1 MIQRILVIGTGFL
14 GQQILLDA
22 TNFKKNVLG
31 TSLSSTNSM
40 MKLDI
45 RKIDSIS
52 NCISEFE
59 PDMIINCAAN
69 VNLDFLENNPDL
81 AFSINSEGAKNV
93 ALVAKKKCIK
103 LVHISTDGV
112 FDGAKGMY
120 SENDS
125 PNPINVYGKS
135 KFLGEKLIQENLE
148 DHIIIRTNFYG
159 INQKNTGL
167 LNWIIQR
174 LSDGERIIGFDNI
187 IFNPLH
193 VSDLSKLI
201 LEIAQ
206 SDYRGVL
213 HLASNDVLSKFE
225 FAVKVA
231 DIFHLNKNLI
241 TKGTSN
247 DIDLIATRPR
257 NTSLSNKKS
266 QKILNAKINSL
277 NGSLITMKNNFET
290 SYTKKLG
297 R

>member
-1 MIQRILVIGTGFL
+1 MERILVIGAGFL
-14 GQQILLDA
+14 GQQIITDVA
-22 TNFKKNVLG
+22 DSTKNVLG
-31 TSLSSTNSM
+31 TVFSSKINGE
-40 MKLDI
+40 KIDI
-45 RKIDSIS
+45 RKMDSVTRCVDKF
-52 NCISEFE
+52 N
-59 PDMIINCAAN
+59 PDLIINCAAN

-81 AFSINSEGAKNV
+81 AFSINSEGVKNV

-135 KFLGEKLIQENLE
+135 KLLGEKLIQENLE

-277 NGSLITMKNNFET
+277 NESLITIKNNFET

>member
-1 MIQRILVIGTGFL
+1 MERILVIGAGFL
-14 GQQILLDA
+14 GQQIITDVA
-22 TNFKKNVLG
+22 DSTKNVLG
-31 TSLSSTNSM
+31 TVFSSKINGE
-40 MKLDI
+40 KIDI
-45 RKIDSIS
+45 RKMDSVTRCVDKF
-52 NCISEFE
+52 N
-59 PDMIINCAAN
+59 PDLIINCAAN

-81 AFSINSEGAKNV
+81 AFSINSEGVKNV

-135 KFLGEKLIQENLE
+135 KLLGEKLIQENLE

-266 QKILNAKINSL
+266 QKVINTKINSL
-277 NGSLITMKNNFET
+277 DESLITIKNNFKINH
-290 SYTKKLG
+290 TKN
-297 R
+297 

>member
-1 MIQRILVIGTGFL
+1 MERILVIGAGFL
-14 GQQILLDA
+14 GQQIITDVA
-22 TNFKKNVLG
+22 DSTKNVLG
-31 TSLSSTNSM
+31 TIFSSKINGE
-40 MKLDI
+40 KIDI
-45 RKIDSIS
+45 RKMDSVTRCVDKF
-52 NCISEFE
+52 N
-59 PDMIINCAAN
+59 PDLIINCAAN

-135 KFLGEKLIQENLE
+135 KLLGEKLIQENLE

-277 NGSLITMKNNFET
+277 NESLITIKNNFET

>member
-1 MIQRILVIGTGFL
+1 MERILVIGAGFL
-14 GQQILLDA
+14 GQQIITDVA
-22 TNFKKNVLG
+22 DSTNNVLG
-31 TSLSSTNSM
+31 TIFSSKINGE
-40 MKLDI
+40 KIDI
-45 RKIDSIS
+45 RKMDSVTLCVDKF
-52 NCISEFE
+52 N
-59 PDMIINCAAN
+59 PDLIINCAAN

-120 SENDS
+120 TENDS

-277 NGSLITMKNNFET
+277 NESLITIKNNFET

>member
-1 MIQRILVIGTGFL
+1 MERILVIGAGFL
-14 GQQILLDA
+14 GQQIITDVA
-22 TNFKKNVLG
+22 DSTKNVLG
-31 TSLSSTNSM
+31 TIFSSKINGE
-40 MKLDI
+40 KIDI
-45 RKIDSIS
+45 RKMDSVTLCVDKF
-52 NCISEFE
+52 N
-59 PDMIINCAAN
+59 PDLIINCAAN

-93 ALVAKKKCIK
+93 AIVARKKGVK
-103 LVHISTDGV
+103 LVHISTDGI
-112 FDGAKGMY
+112 FDGRKGMY

-167 LNWIIQR
+167 LNWILQR

-201 LEIAQ
+201 LKIAQ
-206 SDYRGVL
+206 SDYRGIL
-213 HLASNDVLSKFE
+213 HLASNNVLSKFE

-231 DIFHLNKNLI
+231 DIFNLDKNLI
-241 TKGTSN
+241 TKGTSD

>member
-1 MIQRILVIGTGFL
+1 MERILVIGAGFL
-14 GQQILLDA
+14 GQQIITDVA
-22 TNFKKNVLG
+22 DSTNNVLG
-31 TSLSSTNSM
+31 TIFSSKINGE
-40 MKLDI
+40 KIDI
-45 RKIDSIS
+45 RKMDSVTRCVDKF
-52 NCISEFE
+52 N
-59 PDMIINCAAN
+59 PDLIINCAAN

-120 SENDS
+120 TENDS

-167 LNWIIQR
+167 LNWILQR

>member
-1 MIQRILVIGTGFL
+1 M
-14 GQQILLDA
+14 
-22 TNFKKNVLG
+22 
-31 TSLSSTNSM
+31 
-40 MKLDI
+40 
-45 RKIDSIS
+45 DSVTRCVDKF
-52 NCISEFE
+52 N
-59 PDMIINCAAN
+59 PDLIINCAAN

-135 KFLGEKLIQENLE
+135 KLLGEKLIQENLE

-167 LNWIIQR
+167 LNWILQR

-290 SYTKKLG
+290 SYTKN
-297 R
+297 

>member
-1 MIQRILVIGTGFL
+1 MERILVIGAGFL
-14 GQQILLDA
+14 GQQIITDVA
-22 TNFKKNVLG
+22 DSTNNVLG
-31 TSLSSTNSM
+31 TIFSSKINGE
-40 MKLDI
+40 KIDI
-45 RKIDSIS
+45 RKMDSVTLCVDKF
-52 NCISEFE
+52 N
-59 PDMIINCAAN
+59 PDSIINCAAN

-120 SENDS
+120 TENDS

-135 KFLGEKLIQENLE
+135 KLLGEKLIQENLE

-277 NGSLITMKNNFET
+277 NESLITIKNNFET

>member
-1 MIQRILVIGTGFL
+1 MERILVIGAGFL
-14 GQQILLDA
+14 GQQIITDVA
-22 TNFKKNVLG
+22 DSTNNVLG
-31 TSLSSTNSM
+31 TIFSSKINGE
-40 MKLDI
+40 KIDI
-45 RKIDSIS
+45 RKMDSVTLCVDKF
-52 NCISEFE
+52 N
-59 PDMIINCAAN
+59 PDLIINCAAN

-120 SENDS
+120 TENDS

-167 LNWIIQR
+167 LNWILQR

-257 NTSLSNKKS
+257 NTSLSNRKS

>member
-1 MIQRILVIGTGFL
+1 M
-14 GQQILLDA
+14 
-22 TNFKKNVLG
+22 
-31 TSLSSTNSM
+31 
-40 MKLDI
+40 
-45 RKIDSIS
+45 
-52 NCISEFE
+52 
-59 PDMIINCAAN
+59 
-69 VNLDFLENNPDL
+69 
-81 AFSINSEGAKNV
+81 
-93 ALVAKKKCIK
+93 ALTK
-103 LVHISTDGV
+103 
-112 FDGAKGMY
+112 
-120 SENDS
+120 
-125 PNPINVYGKS
+125 
-135 KFLGEKLIQENLE
+135 
-148 DHIIIRTNFYG
+148 
-159 INQKNTGL
+159 KNTGL

>member
-1 MIQRILVIGTGFL
+1 MERILVIGAGFL
-14 GQQILLDA
+14 GQQIITDVA
-22 TNFKKNVLG
+22 DSTNNVLG
-31 TSLSSTNSM
+31 TIFSSKINGE
-40 MKLDI
+40 KIDI
-45 RKIDSIS
+45 RKMDSVTLCVDKF
-52 NCISEFE
+52 N
-59 PDMIINCAAN
+59 PDLIFNCAAN
-69 VNLDFLENNPDL
+69 VNLDFLEINPDL

-120 SENDS
+120 TENDS

-167 LNWIIQR
+167 LNWILQR

-225 FAVKVA
+225 FAVKVS

-277 NGSLITMKNNFET
+277 NESLITIKNNFET

>member
-1 MIQRILVIGTGFL
+1 MERILVIGAGFL
-14 GQQILLDA
+14 GQQIITDVA
-22 TNFKKNVLG
+22 DSTKSVLG
-31 TSLSSTNSM
+31 TIFSSKINGE
-40 MKLDI
+40 KIDI
-45 RKIDSIS
+45 RKMDSVTRCVDKF
-52 NCISEFE
+52 N
-59 PDMIINCAAN
+59 PDLIINCAAN

-93 ALVAKKKCIK
+93 ALIAKKKCIK

-112 FDGAKGMY
+112 FDGAKSMY
-120 SENDS
+120 TENDS

-135 KFLGEKLIQENLE
+135 KLLGEKLIQENLE
-148 DHIIIRTNFYG
+148 NHIIIRTNFYG

-187 IFNPLH
+187 IFNPLY

-241 TKGTSN
+241 TKGTSK
-247 DIDLIATRPR
+247 DIDLIATRPS

-277 NGSLITMKNNFET
+277 NESLITIKNNFEINH
-290 SYTKKLG
+290 TKN
-297 R
+297 